1 MKRSEVE
8 ERLKW
13 DTSSIYA
20 DDEGFYKDIEEIK
33 GLEEELKKFKGKIT
47 SDLETFKSVSY
58 THLDVYKRQE

>member
-20 DDEGFYKDIEEIK
+20 DDEGFIRILRK
-33 GLEEELKKFKGKIT
+33 LRVL
-47 SDLETFKSVSY
+47 
-58 THLDVYKRQE
+58 